1 METSRQLELDLLAEL
16 RAALTQH
23 DVRSEISE
31 DVAGLAVTTKTPG
44 VPLWV
49 FVSFSSRY
57 FSWAGA
63 NHQHPVNDI
72 AGAARR
78 IAEHVQGLHLL
89 GGEE

>member
-1 METSRQLELDLLAEL
+1 LETSKRLELDLLAEL

-44 VPLWV
+44 VSLWV
-49 FVSFSSRY
+49 FVSFSNRY

-78 IAEHVQGLHLL
+78 ITTHVQGLHIL
-89 GGEE
+89 GGNE